1 MKKLDPVKYLK
12 NFLFLSST
20 IFILKYNVFAQ
31 TYHDCTS
38 TQDFNNF
45 LEENS
50 NSEEMIGLME
60 LEFAK
65 SLSKFDKCVDND
77 YLDIKNREDR
87 NESENSEKRNKTVEE
102 SAQQKDEDSEGSKEK
117 LAEQKQEEGERSEE
131 SAQQKDQDSEGSKE
145 KLAEQKQ
152 QEGDKSEEE
161 LAEQKK
167 EDINE
172 SKERLKKANNDY
184 NDFSSKNNSEEFLN
198 NKNTGNDKIVNS
210 VASSEIS
217 GTEANRD
224 DIEEVSAFENNIS
237 KDTAE
242 YENDQ
247 TEENNGIIPED
258 IPQDD
263 NDSVLE
269 QQIKL
274 AAKNEKDPEKKKR
287 LWNEYRKYKGLPQ
300 KE

>member
-102 SAQQKDEDSEGSKEK
+102 SAQQKDE
-117 LAEQKQEEGERSEE
+117 
-131 SAQQKDQDSEGSKE
+131 DSEGSKE